1 MADPPRN
8 STDGCGG
15 DLAASAGGDNGAL
28 TPLRLVLSMGEGG
41 NGLLRAGGE
50 ESDIVESGGA
60 DADGAASIDTKVDVN
75 DDGGATDDILGVSFP
90 PDELKFLT
98 LHHRD

>member
-1 MADPPRN
+1 
-8 STDGCGG
+8 
-15 DLAASAGGDNGAL
+15 
-28 TPLRLVLSMGEGG
+28 MGEGG

-75 DDGGATDDILGVSFP
+75 DDGGATDDILGVIISSG
-90 PDELKFLT
+90 
-98 LHHRD
+98 RISNVASS